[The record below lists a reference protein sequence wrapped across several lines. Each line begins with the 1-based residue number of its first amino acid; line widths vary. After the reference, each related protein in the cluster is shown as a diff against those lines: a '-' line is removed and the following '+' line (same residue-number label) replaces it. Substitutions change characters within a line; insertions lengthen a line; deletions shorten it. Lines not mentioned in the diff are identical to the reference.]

1 MIDSTLRVCNDAK
14 HINRE
19 QGDMVQSSQKRW
31 KGPTIREVADLS
43 GVGVATV
50 DRVLN
55 DRPGVREKTRE
66 RVNAA
71 LRKLA
76 DAQDA
81 RMNLNIRLLCDSGE
95 TFNQAMKRA
104 AIEINRTLP
113 RIKIEDDYSLTGDFD
128 PVSFARKIEETGS
141 DFDGLILIARE
152 HPAVNQAVR
161 RLVKFGTPV
170 VCVTSDL
177 PSARRSAYIGND
189 QYAAGSV
196 AGQLIGHALP
206 RSDQKILIVTS
217 AAFRSQ
223 QEREMGF
230 RRVLRSAYPH
240 LRIEER
246 VTADDVPET
255 VFNELT
261 RHFMTNGEPTAIY
274 NVAGANRGVAQ
285 ALEVSGIAETTI
297 FVGHELTDVSRNLLE
312 SGTMDYVISH
322 DVHAEIKRAANWIA
336 QFRSGIT
343 DDPEPSSI
351 LVHTK
356 YNCRY

>member
-1 MIDSTLRVCNDAK
+1 MSPRAK
-14 HINRE
+14 R
-19 QGDMVQSSQKRW
+19 SW
-31 KGPTIREVADLS
+31 KGPTIREVAELS
-43 GVGVATV
+43 GVGTATV

-55 DRPGVREKTRE
+55 GRAGVREKTRE

-71 LRKLA
+71 LRKLSDTQA
-76 DAQDA
+76 TGAHY
-81 RMNLNIRLLCDSGE
+81 RLRLLCDSGV
-95 TFNQAMKRA
+95 TFNQAMQRA
-104 AIEINRTLP
+104 VAEVNRTAP
-113 RIKIEDDYSLTGDFD
+113 GISIYDDYSLTDEFD
-128 PVSFARKIEETGS
+128 QVSFARRIEETGIG
-141 DFDGLILIARE
+141 FDGLILVARE

-161 RLVKFGTPV
+161 RLLRTGIPV
-170 VCVTSDL
+170 VCITSDL
-177 PSARRSAYIGND
+177 PSSRRSAYIGND

-196 AGQLIGHALP
+196 AGQLIGHALS
-206 RSDQKILIVTS
+206 RADQKILMVMS

-255 VFNELT
+255 VFRELT
-261 RHFMTNGEPTAIY
+261 RHLQTHEKPTAIY

-285 ALEVSGIAETTI
+285 ALEDFGIAKTTV

-312 SGTMDYVISH
+312 SGTMDYIISH
-322 DVHAEIKRAANWIA
+322 DVQDEVRRAANWIS
-336 QFRSGIT
+336 QFHTGIT
-343 DDPEPSSI
+343 DMPAATSI

-356 YNCRY
+356 YNCRS

>member
-1 MIDSTLRVCNDAK
+1 MI
-14 HINRE
+14 
-19 QGDMVQSSQKRW
+19 QSSQKRW
-31 KGPTIREVADLS
+31 KGPTIREVAELS

-76 DAQDA
+76 DARAA
-81 RMNLNIRLLCDSGE
+81 RMNLKIRLLCDSGV

-104 AIEINRTLP
+104 AKEINRTLP
-113 RIKIEDDYSLTGDFD
+113 RINIEDDYSLTDEFD
-128 PVSFARKIEETGS
+128 PVSFARKIEETGAG
-141 DFDGLILIARE
+141 FDGLILIARE

-161 RLVKFGTPV
+161 RLVKSGTPV

-206 RSDQKILIVTS
+206 RSDQKILIVMS

-261 RHFMTNGEPTAIY
+261 RHFTTNGEPTAIY

-285 ALEVSGIAETTI
+285 ALEVAGIEETTI

-322 DVHAEIKRAANWIA
+322 DVHAEIKRSANWIE
-336 QFRSGIT
+336 QFYSGLT

>member
-1 MIDSTLRVCNDAK
+1 MA
-14 HINRE
+14 
-19 QGDMVQSSQKRW
+19 QSSHKRW
-31 KGPTIREVADLS
+31 KGPTIREIADIS
-43 GVGVATV
+43 GFGVATV

-76 DAQDA
+76 DTQDKKL
-81 RMNLNIRLLCDSGE
+81 NLNIRLLCDSGV

-104 AIEINRTLP
+104 TAEANRTVP
-113 RIKIEDDYSLTGDFD
+113 RVNIDDGYSLTDAFD
-128 PVSFARKIEETGS
+128 PVSFARKIEETRAS
-141 DFDGLILIARE
+141 FDGLILIARE

-161 RLVKFGTPV
+161 RLVKSGTPV

-177 PSARRSAYIGND
+177 PSSRRSAYIGND

-206 RSDQKILIVTS
+206 HAEQKILIVTS

-255 VFNELT
+255 VFTELT
-261 RHFMTNGEPTAIY
+261 RHFEINGAPTAIY

-285 ALEVSGIAETTI
+285 ALEAADIAGTTI
-297 FVGHELTDVSRNLLE
+297 FVGHELTDVSRDLLA

-322 DVHAEIKRAANWIA
+322 DVQTEITRSANWIA
-336 QFRSGIT
+336 QFHKGID
-343 DDPEPSSI
+343 DDPETSSI

-356 YNCRY
+356 YNCH